1 MVLNQKQ
8 LIEYAIKGVNADIDK
23 IERSIRRGENL
34 LEAKEKGIAPYSDK
48 TPLEIKQT
56 IQKKKAEV
64 EHLTFTVMK
73 LKWELSELEEKEQ

>member
-1 MVLNQKQ
+1 MVLTKKE
-8 LIEYAIKGVNADIDK
+8 LIEYAIKGIDADIGK

-34 LEAKEKGIAPYSDK
+34 LLAIEKGISQSNK
-48 TPLEIKQT
+48 TPLEIKQS